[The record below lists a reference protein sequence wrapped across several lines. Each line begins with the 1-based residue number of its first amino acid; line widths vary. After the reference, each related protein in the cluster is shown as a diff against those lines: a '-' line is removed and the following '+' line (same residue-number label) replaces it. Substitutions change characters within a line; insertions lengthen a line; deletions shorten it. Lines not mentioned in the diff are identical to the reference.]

1 METNK
6 KEGETILC
14 ECCKNYSQGFN
25 KHMKKEKGEIIAFVL
40 HGKMV
45 GSSWSQAE
53 ISLVVEGTK

>member
-1 METNK
+1 MNK

-14 ECCKNYSQGFN
+14 EHCKNCSQGFN
-25 KHMKKEKGEIIAFVL
+25 KCMKKEKGEINAFVL

-53 ISLVVEGTK
+53 ISPVAEGTK